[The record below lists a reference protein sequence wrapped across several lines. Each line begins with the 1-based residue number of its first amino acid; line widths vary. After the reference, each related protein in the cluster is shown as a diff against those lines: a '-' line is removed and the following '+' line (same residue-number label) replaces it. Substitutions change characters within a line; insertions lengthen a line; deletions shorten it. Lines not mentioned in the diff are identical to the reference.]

1 MTRYRKLAG
10 DKCYLAPTTVE
21 DAEKWV
27 EWFNDLAVAIPL
39 GDEAYSSITLENQQ
53 ALAHDLIEM
62 GAHSFSIV
70 DLTTDCPIGRCLLF
84 SVDQV
89 NRSAMLGI
97 CIGEKRYWGKGYGR
111 EAVQLLLD
119 YAFNLL
125 NLNSVMLGTF
135 SFNERAIRCFRE
147 AGFEEIGRR
156 RQARIIGDKRY
167 DLVLMDVLAEE
178 LGPSLIQGFVEDIER
193 E

>member
-1 MTRYRKLAG
+1 
-10 DKCYLAPTTVE
+10 
-21 DAEKWV
+21 
-27 EWFNDLAVAIPL
+27 
-39 GDEAYSSITLENQQ
+39 
-53 ALAHDLIEM
+53 
-62 GAHSFSIV
+62 
-70 DLTTDCPIGRCLLF
+70 
-84 SVDQV
+84 V

-97 CIGEKRYWGKGYGR
+97 FIGEKRYWGKGYGR

-125 NLNSVMLGTF
+125 NLNSVMLGIF

-147 AGFEEIGRR
+147 AGFKEIGRR